1 MTDEEIFFSDYTDYA
16 LASRQREMVFTM
28 VLNKTAN
35 YTDIIYCGEGAKEAA
50 EAAFGP
56 SDSDYIRCE
65 GQLSRKND
73 FIPALSKV
81 LQP

>member
-1 MTDEEIFFSDYTDYA
+1 MTDEEVSLTDYTDH
-16 LASRQREMVFTM
+16 ASAPTQREMVFTM

-56 SDSDYIRCE
+56 ADSDYIRCE

-73 FIPALSKV
+73 FILALSKV

>member
-1 MTDEEIFFSDYTDYA
+1 MTDEEITI
-16 LASRQREMVFTM
+16 

-35 YTDIIYCGEGAKEAA
+35 YTDILYQGEGAKEAA

-81 LQP
+81 LQPYCSSNPSVKKK

>member
-1 MTDEEIFFSDYTDYA
+1 
-16 LASRQREMVFTM
+16 M